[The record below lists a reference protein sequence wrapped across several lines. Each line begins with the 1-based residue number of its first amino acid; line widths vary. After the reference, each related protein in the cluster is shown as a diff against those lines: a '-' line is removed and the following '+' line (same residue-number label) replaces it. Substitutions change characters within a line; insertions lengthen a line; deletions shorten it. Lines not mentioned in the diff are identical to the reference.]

1 MAQTV
6 ETNMEYQ
13 MFKGLQRPLEFLGLQ
28 GRYITWAAITAGV
41 GILGFMLV
49 YALTGFLL
57 ALAFSAVSISTGIGL
72 IMVKQ
77 RRGLYSKK
85 TDKGIFIYAYSERL

>member
-41 GILGFMLV
+41 GILSFMLV

-72 IMVKQ
+72 IMVRQ
-77 RRGLYSKK
+77 RRGLYSKILLSGK
-85 TDKGIFIYAYSERL
+85 T